1 MNIRTWQ
8 RKGFLATVGL
18 LAFVVFSGALFA
30 SFQWTNQPFPG
41 FFLYSNMNIAPYFLP
56 HWTGETGGLRFLDRV
71 LTVQDMPVSDRDTLY
86 ELVRS
91 RPGGTSFQYVFE
103 REGKL
108 FRASITSMRL
118 SFRDWLLSFG
128 SYAVTGLGFLV
139 IGLTPFYLRPDLPA
153 ARILFFMVSVIF
165 FWFLSTFDFL
175 TGGILPK
182 EVRIFAITLTPSAG
196 IHLALL
202 LTASGSKRK
211 WHLVRIFLVYSV
223 SLVLG
228 LFYSLSYYGSAE
240 LWQLALRLSYAYTCL
255 GAIVFL
261 FLLWHGLKR
270 SGSSLERSRLRVV
283 WVGAIVGFFIPT
295 LGTVLTSFFY
305 WKLPYNL
312 LLIPT
317 VFFPLSVAYAL
328 LKYSLFDLDVVLKVG
343 LTRAALTA
351 VLLLIYVLIVSV
363 VGIFAGIY
371 DQDPL
376 VPLFFSVLVVLIFN
390 PLLRWIERVVDR
402 YLYRR
407 EYDPVKLQSEVSLSL
422 RSLARP
428 QAVAERYLRSVADH
442 TGIEHAALFFQPKG
456 EKRYLGVFLNGN
468 GERPGFQETL
478 ESLGSFWLC
487 HLGIEKRGISK
498 EEIRFDPAYH
508 ENRDLLMS
516 NLGALKSELL
526 IPIIFEASVL
536 GFVSFGR
543 KRSGRGYSADDLML
557 LCNLT
562 DQLALS
568 LENGML
574 FEESEQSKEDYR
586 RLYDQSEVMN
596 KRLID
601 TDRLKKQ
608 FVANICHEL
617 RTPISTILGY
627 TEVLLDPTFAG
638 DRRVILDRV
647 VTNGRDLFQLMDSLM
662 NFSRLE
668 ADTMPTNL
676 KAIDIREIAQSV
688 GLMAER
694 LIKKRPVKF
703 RLDIAPSVGIID
715 SDPSKLQQILMQLLT
730 NAIKFTERGE
740 IALTVRTVLAEG
752 TSLVE
757 IVVSDTGV
765 GIDKRNQGIIFEE
778 FRQLDGSST
787 RQYGGVGVGL
797 SLCKKLAESLG
808 GKIQVESEV
817 GKGSRFSLLLPTAIP
832 QLTRA
837 A

>member
-8 RKGFLATVGL
+8 RRGFLATVGL
-18 LAFVVFSGALFA
+18 LAFVVLGGALFA
-30 SFQWTNQPFPG
+30 SFQWTNQLFPG
-41 FFLYSNMNIAPYFLP
+41 FFLYSNLNVAPYFLP
-56 HWTGETGGLRFLDRV
+56 HWTGEKEGLRFLDRV
-71 LTVQDMPVSDRDTLY
+71 LTVQDMPVSDRHALY

-91 RPGGTSFQYVFE
+91 RPPGTSFQYTFE

-108 FRASITSMRL
+108 FHASIASMRL
-118 SFRDWLLSFG
+118 TFRDWLLSFG
-128 SYAVTGLGFLV
+128 SYIVTGLGFLV
-139 IGLTPFYLRPDLPA
+139 IGLTPFCLRPALPA
-153 ARILFFMVSVIF
+153 ARVLFFMVSIIF

-202 LTASGSKRK
+202 LTGSESRRKR
-211 WHLVRIFLVYSV
+211 HLVRIFLIYSASV
-223 SLVLG
+223 GLG
-228 LFYSLSYYGSAE
+228 LFYSVSYYGSSE
-240 LWQLALRLSYAYTCL
+240 LWQLALRLSYGYTCL

-261 FLLWHGLKR
+261 FLLWNGLKR

-312 LLIPT
+312 LLVPT

-328 LKYSLFDLDVVLKVG
+328 LKYSLFDLDAVLKVG
-343 LTRAALTA
+343 LTRAALTG

-363 VGIFAGIY
+363 LGVFVGIY

-376 VPLFFSVLVVLIFN
+376 VPLFFSVLVVLVFN
-390 PLLRWIERVVDR
+390 PLLRWIERAVDH

-407 EYDPVKLQSEVSLSL
+407 EYDPLKLQNEVSLLL

-442 TGIEHAALFFQPKG
+442 AGIEQAAMFFQPKG

-468 GERPGFQETL
+468 GDGHRFQEIL
-478 ESLGSFWLC
+478 ESLGSFWIH

-498 EEIRFDPAYH
+498 EEIRFDPLYR

-516 NLGALKSELL
+516 DLGTLDSELL
-526 IPIIFEASVL
+526 IPIIFEANVL

-543 KRSGRGYSADDLML
+543 KRSGRGYSADDFML

-586 RLYDQSEVMN
+586 RLYDQSQVMN
-596 KRLID
+596 KRLIE

-627 TEVLLDPTFAG
+627 TEVLLDRSFTG
-638 DRRVILDRV
+638 DMRVILDRV
-647 VTNGRDLFQLMDSLM
+647 VTNSQDLFQLMDSLM

-676 KAIDIREIAQSV
+676 KAIDIREVAQSL

-694 LIKKRPVKF
+694 LINRRPVNF
-703 RLDIAPSVGIID
+703 RLDIASSVGIIE

-740 IALTVRTVLAEG
+740 IALKVQMVSTECGAF
-752 TSLVE
+752 VE

-765 GIDKRNQGIIFEE
+765 GIDKQNQEIIFEE

-787 RQYGGVGVGL
+787 RHYGGMGVGL
-797 SLCKKLAESLG
+797 SLCKRLAESLG

-817 GKGSRFSLLLPTAIP
+817 GKGSSFSLLLPIAIP
-832 QLTRA
+832 QLTKA

>member
-1 MNIRTWQ
+1 LIYS
-8 RKGFLATVGL
+8 ASVG
-18 LAFVVFSGALFA
+18 
-30 SFQWTNQPFPG
+30 
-41 FFLYSNMNIAPYFLP
+41 
-56 HWTGETGGLRFLDRV
+56 
-71 LTVQDMPVSDRDTLY
+71 
-86 ELVRS
+86 
-91 RPGGTSFQYVFE
+91 
-103 REGKL
+103 
-108 FRASITSMRL
+108 
-118 SFRDWLLSFG
+118 
-128 SYAVTGLGFLV
+128 
-139 IGLTPFYLRPDLPA
+139 
-153 ARILFFMVSVIF
+153 
-165 FWFLSTFDFL
+165 
-175 TGGILPK
+175 
-182 EVRIFAITLTPSAG
+182 
-196 IHLALL
+196 
-202 LTASGSKRK
+202 
-211 WHLVRIFLVYSV
+211 
-223 SLVLG
+223 LG
-228 LFYSLSYYGSAE
+228 LFYSVSYYGSSE
-240 LWQLALRLSYAYTCL
+240 LWQLALRLSYGYTCL

-261 FLLWHGLKR
+261 FLLWNGLKR

-312 LLIPT
+312 LLVPT

-328 LKYSLFDLDVVLKVG
+328 LKYSLFDLDAVLKVG
-343 LTRAALTA
+343 LTRAALTG

-363 VGIFAGIY
+363 LGVFVGIY

-376 VPLFFSVLVVLIFN
+376 VPLFFSVLVVLVFN
-390 PLLRWIERVVDR
+390 PLLRWIERAVDH

-407 EYDPVKLQSEVSLSL
+407 EYDPLKLQNEVSLLL

-442 TGIEHAALFFQPKG
+442 AGIEQAAMFFQPKG

-468 GERPGFQETL
+468 GDGHRFQEIL
-478 ESLGSFWLC
+478 ESLGSFWIH

-498 EEIRFDPAYH
+498 EEIRFDPLYR

-516 NLGALKSELL
+516 DLGTLDSELL
-526 IPIIFEASVL
+526 IPIIFEANVL

-543 KRSGRGYSADDLML
+543 KRSGRGYSADDFML

-586 RLYDQSEVMN
+586 RLYDQSQVMN
-596 KRLID
+596 KRLIE

-627 TEVLLDPTFAG
+627 TEVLLDRSFTG
-638 DRRVILDRV
+638 DMRVILDRV
-647 VTNGRDLFQLMDSLM
+647 VTNSQDLFQLMDSLM

-676 KAIDIREIAQSV
+676 KAIDIREVAQSL

-694 LIKKRPVKF
+694 LINRRPVNF
-703 RLDIAPSVGIID
+703 RLDIASSVGIIE

-740 IALTVRTVLAEG
+740 IALKVQMVSTECGAF
-752 TSLVE
+752 VE

-765 GIDKRNQGIIFEE
+765 GIDKQNQEIIFEE

-787 RQYGGVGVGL
+787 RHYGGMGVGL
-797 SLCKKLAESLG
+797 SLCKRLAESLG

-817 GKGSRFSLLLPTAIP
+817 GKGSSFSLLLPIAIP
-832 QLTRA
+832 QLTKA